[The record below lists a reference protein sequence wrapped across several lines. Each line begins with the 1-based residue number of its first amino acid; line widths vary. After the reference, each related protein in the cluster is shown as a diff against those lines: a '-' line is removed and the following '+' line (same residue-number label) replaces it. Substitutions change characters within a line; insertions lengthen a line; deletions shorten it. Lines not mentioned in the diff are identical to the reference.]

1 MTEAI
6 SPQPKLERSGYLRI
20 VQVLILIALD
30 AAILFAAAGTLSWP
44 AAWVYVGIR
53 IVALAIGAFFIIR
66 ENPEI
71 INERG
76 RMPKNTKDFDKV
88 FAAIY
93 SPLALILPL
102 VCGLDY
108 RFAWSDMPLWLSVIG
123 FIGYIPAAIF
133 PYWAMLV
140 NNYLTTTVRIQE
152 ERGHQVVTDGPYR
165 FVRHPMYVGLIFGA
179 ISMPLLLGSW
189 WALIPGIMMVVA
201 AIWRTSR
208 EDQVLQ
214 EELPGYAEYAQRTR
228 YRLLPGVWVICD
240 HLTSSQPLP
249 KLGKLY

>member
-228 YRLLPGVWVICD
+228 YRLLPGVW
-240 HLTSSQPLP
+240 
-249 KLGKLY
+249 

>member
-1 MTEAI
+1 MSEAI
-6 SPQPKLERSGYLRI
+6 APQPKLERSGYMRI
-20 VQVLILIALD
+20 VQVLLIVALD

-44 AAWVYVGIR
+44 AAWIYVAIR
-53 IVALAIGAFFIIR
+53 VVALAIGAVIIIR

-76 RMPKNTKDFDKV
+76 RMPSNTKEFDKV
-88 FAAIY
+88 FAVVY
-93 SPLALILPL
+93 TPLVLLLPL
-102 VCGLDY
+102 VAGLDY
-108 RFAWSDMPLWLSVIG
+108 RFGWSDMPLWLNVAG

-165 FVRHPMYVGLIFGA
+165 YVRHPMYVGLILGA
-179 ISMPLLLGSW
+179 IAMPLLLGSW
-189 WALIPGIMMVVA
+189 WALIPGILTVVA
-201 AIWRTSR
+201 AVWRTGR
-208 EDQVLQ
+208 EDAVLQ

-228 YRLLPGVWVICD
+228 YRLLPGVW
-240 HLTSSQPLP
+240 
-249 KLGKLY
+249 

>member
-1 MTEAI
+1 MSQAI
-6 SPQPKLERSGYLRI
+6 SQQPKLERSGYLRI
-20 VQVLILIALD
+20 VQVLILMAID
-30 AAILFAAAGTLSWP
+30 AAILFAAAGTFNWT
-44 AAWVYVGIR
+44 AAWAYLGLR
-53 IVALAIGAFFIIR
+53 FIGLVFGAVFIIR

-76 RMPKNTKDFDKV
+76 RMPQNTKDFDKA
-88 FAAIY
+88 FAVIY

-102 VCGLDY
+102 VAGLDF
-108 RFAWSDMPLWLSVIG
+108 RFGWSDMPLWLGVIG

-165 FVRHPMYVGLIFGA
+165 YVRHPMYVGMIFA
-179 ISMPLLLGSW
+179 ALSTPLLLGSW
-189 WALIPGIMMVVA
+189 WALIPGILMVIVG
-201 AIWRTSR
+201 IWRTSR

-214 EELPGYAEYAQRTR
+214 EELPGYAEYAQQTR
-228 YRLLPGVWVICD
+228 YRLLPGVW
-240 HLTSSQPLP
+240 
-249 KLGKLY
+249 

>member
-6 SPQPKLERSGYLRI
+6 SPQPKLERSGYLRL
-20 VQVLILIALD
+20 VQVLLIMAID

-53 IVALAIGAFFIIR
+53 IVALIIGAVFIIR

-76 RMPKNTKDFDKV
+76 RMPSNTKDFDKV

-102 VCGLDY
+102 VAGLDF
-108 RFAWSDMPLWLSVIG
+108 RFSWSVMPLWLAVIG

-165 FVRHPMYVGLIFGA
+165 YVRHPMYVGLIFGA

-189 WALIPGIMMVVA
+189 WALIPGIMMVVV

-214 EELPGYAEYAQRTR
+214 AELPGYAEYAQETR
-228 YRLLPGVWVICD
+228 YRLLPGVW
-240 HLTSSQPLP
+240 
-249 KLGKLY
+249 